1 MQGELDIQPMVT
13 VVTLHGELDM
23 LTVEPLRKLLDAAC
37 VGDPDR
43 VVVDLNDVPFVD
55 VLSLSTILAAADAL
69 RDRGAALTVV
79 GASSPVRRI
88 CALLNADDVLVP
100 VLPMPRAAAT

>member
-1 MQGELDIQPMVT
+1 VQGELDIQPMVT

-23 LTVEPLRKLLDAAC
+23 LTVDNLRQLLATAC
-37 VGDPDR
+37 IGDPDR

-55 VLSLSTILAAADAL
+55 VLSLSTILATADSL

-79 GASSPVRRI
+79 GASSAVRRI
-88 CALLNADDVLVP
+88 CSLLNADDVLVP
-100 VLPMPRAAAT
+100 LLPMPRAAFN

>member
-1 MQGELDIQPMVT
+1 VQGELDIQPMVT

-23 LTVEPLRKLLDAAC
+23 LTVDNLRQLLSSAC

-55 VLSLSTILAAADAL
+55 VLSLSTILATADSL
-69 RDRGAALTVV
+69 RERGAALTVV
-79 GASSPVRRI
+79 GASSAVRRI
-88 CALLNADDVLVP
+88 CSLLNADDVLVP
-100 VLPMPRAAAT
+100 MLPMPRAAFN